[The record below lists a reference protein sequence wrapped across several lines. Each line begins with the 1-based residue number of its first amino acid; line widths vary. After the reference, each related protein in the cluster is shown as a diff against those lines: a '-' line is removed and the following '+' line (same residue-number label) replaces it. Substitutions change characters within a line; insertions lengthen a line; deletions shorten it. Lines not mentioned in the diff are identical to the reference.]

1 MVKKPPAMQELL
13 FSHSVMSNSLRP
25 HGLQH
30 FQAFLSFTISWSLL
44 KFLSIMQCKRP
55 GFYPCVRKIPWRRE
69 WQLTPVFL
77 PGKSYGQ
84 RSLAGY
90 SLWDCKELDTTEWL
104 STLHTITCPAISLRP
119 GSCLQRKDSEASPR
133 ELAKLFPVSSFLE
146 SGVFI
151 PSQAFSLLFWITGK
165 IIIVKIC
172 LYYDWLNRWG
182 FSSK

>member
-1 MVKKPPAMQELL
+1 MVKNPPAMQELL

-55 GFYPCVRKIPWRRE
+55 WFYPCVRKIPWRRE

-84 RSLAGY
+84 RSLASFSPWG
-90 SLWDCKELDTTEWL
+90 CKVLDTTVHTHAHTHTYTPAVLEIGFPISPCPL
-104 STLHTITCPAISLRP
+104 LPYSTTQTGAIL
-119 GSCLQRKDSEASPR
+119 GQT
-133 ELAKLFPVSSFLE
+133 ELATTL
-146 SGVFI
+146 
-151 PSQAFSLLFWITGK
+151 Q
-165 IIIVKIC
+165 
-172 LYYDWLNRWG
+172 LYW
-182 FSSK
+182 